1 MRRQIETPGKIA
13 VLYKTMDAGQ
23 STVISSKK
31 SKKKES
37 KKKEKE

>member
-13 VLYKTMDAGQ
+13 VLYKTVDAGQ

-31 SKKKES
+31 SKKLRARLRKI
-37 KKKEKE
+37 